1 MSVKINSGTSAGFD
15 QTSRI
20 SSKTVSENLYSDADP
35 HNRTAFGYLNKTLS
49 GKSEAAKTLQ
59 DFLTKVLKQQP
70 IDANLRKR
78 NVSVILEPNKPP
90 SQMSL
95 EDYQKAYF
103 RALLKQAGHAN
114 LPDADLNLIMNANT
128 KQQTNFNLETLRRE
142 DARAGVLTVT
152 VNKYSIELADR
163 TAQAVSQFRQYQAG
177 EVKAAIEK
185 GNKYAK
191 DAVGG
196 FVQPIVN
203 APVNIINGISEPLRA
218 GERVIFGT
226 NKLPEI
232 PRMTIAEKSEY
243 WQKDGRSYAATGAE
257 IGTTILLGG
266 AAGAKAV
273 GTQAGR
279 AILGIESTYNIAAGV
294 AGKDVT
300 QTDKNGNAR
309 EMPMLERGLRIT
321 GGVLGARQ
329 TINAEINT
337 PNSAVNKLDDV
348 FGKRQ
353 AEMIT
358 PQGFRIRTN
367 QTADELNA
375 KMSANNSKSSGATK
389 YNATKRTDAE
399 LQADLNTTPRTGET
413 TVEAQRRVEYAQGE
427 IESRQVIEI
436 YTQLGEKPT
445 KVDMDLNDARNP
457 RAHTTER
464 HGNAID
470 AVRDPNK
477 KTIEGR
483 IHGDAPWTRAENF
496 SYKWKD
502 KATMNRTVNEYIQN
516 NWEQIRS
523 DLALKGRYEAD
534 FNAGKAV
541 GEGYFNSGQ
550 GGVGAR
556 QSVYH
561 QTSNVKITIE
571 LVPNSNPAEMYIIRA
586 YPNGS
591 GK

>member
-1 MSVKINSGTSAGFD
+1 MSIKINSGTSAGFD

-35 HNRTAFGYLNKTLS
+35 HNRTAFGYLDKTLS

-70 IDANLRKR
+70 IDENQRKR

-90 SQMSL
+90 SQMQM

-103 RALLKQAGHAN
+103 RALLKQAGHSN

-185 GNKYAK
+185 GNNYAK

-196 FVQPIVN
+196 FVQPTVN

-243 WQKDGRSYAATGAE
+243 WQKDGRSYAARGAE
-257 IGTTILLGG
+257 IGATILLGG

-279 AILGIESTYNIAAGV
+279 VLLGIESSYNIAAGTI
-294 AGKDVT
+294 GKDVT
-300 QTDKNGNAR
+300 QTDEKGNAR
-309 EMPMLERGLRIT
+309 QMPMLERGLRIT

-337 PNSAVNKLDDV
+337 PSSAVNKLDDV

-358 PQGFRIRTN
+358 PQGFRIRTS

-375 KMSANNSKSSGATK
+375 KIVSVDSNGKPSGTRFRDDYQSHIKERDFSKASQQSGVNGSHNLKEFEKYDIAVNPILTK
-389 YNATKRTDAE
+389 HSIKI
-399 LQADLNTTPRTGET
+399 LSKTPHP
-413 TVEAQRRVEYAQGE
+413 TVKGIYKVEYQMPKLDTKAQPTGLWRNKKGTDPF
-427 IESRQVIEI
+427 IKTI
-436 YTQLGEKPT
+436 Y
-445 KVDMDLNDARNP
+445 DASIISDKQMAQWGRE
-457 RAHTTER
+457 AF
-464 HGNAID
+464 AD
-470 AVRDPNK
+470 AVKNGFTGKPSNRWEGAASNGLK
-477 KTIEGR
+477 FEGR
-483 IHGDAPWTRAENF
+483 VDIQGTSAV
-496 SYKWKD
+496 
-502 KATMNRTVNEYIQN
+502 RT
-516 NWEQIRS
+516 
-523 DLALKGRYEAD
+523 
-534 FNAGKAV
+534 F
-541 GEGYFNSGQ
+541 
-550 GGVGAR
+550 
-556 QSVYH
+556 
-561 QTSNVKITIE
+561 
-571 LVPNSNPAEMYIIRA
+571 
-586 YPNGS
+586 YPIF
-591 GK
+591 